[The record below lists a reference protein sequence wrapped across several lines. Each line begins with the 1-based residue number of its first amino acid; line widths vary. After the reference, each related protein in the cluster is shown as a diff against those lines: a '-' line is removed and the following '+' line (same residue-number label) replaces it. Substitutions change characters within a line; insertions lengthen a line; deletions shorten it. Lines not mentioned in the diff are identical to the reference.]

1 MLGSL
6 HLCRINVA
14 GANRDRDI
22 SLLGL
27 GLLLC
32 VRMQRLFLVVLA
44 LINDLSAVRLT
55 VPLSLPCPARH
66 IGVKDNQT
74 LSPKST
80 IPASNEGAEL
90 CPQASECTQG
100 GGSEL

>member
-14 GANRDRDI
+14 GAN
-22 SLLGL
+22 
-27 GLLLC
+27 
-32 VRMQRLFLVVLA
+32 
-44 LINDLSAVRLT
+44 
-55 VPLSLPCPARH
+55 PRH

-74 LSPKST
+74 LSPEST